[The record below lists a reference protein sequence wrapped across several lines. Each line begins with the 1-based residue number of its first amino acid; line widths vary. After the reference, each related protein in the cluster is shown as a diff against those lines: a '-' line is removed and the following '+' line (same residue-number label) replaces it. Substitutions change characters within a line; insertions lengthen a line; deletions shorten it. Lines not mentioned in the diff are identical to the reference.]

1 MLEIITTGGTIDKC
15 YNPIS
20 GELSFSDSYIPEII
34 AYANLTIDIS
44 ITPLMQ
50 KDSLD
55 MQETDRSKILQ
66 QVQHSSYDNIII
78 THGTDTIVE
87 TAQCLS
93 SIKNKTIVLTG
104 AMIPYSIAKSD
115 ASFNVGVAIAS
126 VQLLENGIYIVMNGK
141 IFTYN
146 QVQKNTQLGTF
157 EYI

>member
-1 MLEIITTGGTIDKC
+1 
-15 YNPIS
+15 
-20 GELSFSDSYIPEII
+20 
-34 AYANLTIDIS
+34 
-44 ITPLMQ
+44 
-50 KDSLD
+50 
-55 MQETDRSKILQ
+55 
-66 QVQHSSYDNIII
+66 
-78 THGTDTIVE
+78 
-87 TAQCLS
+87 
-93 SIKNKTIVLTG
+93 VLTG